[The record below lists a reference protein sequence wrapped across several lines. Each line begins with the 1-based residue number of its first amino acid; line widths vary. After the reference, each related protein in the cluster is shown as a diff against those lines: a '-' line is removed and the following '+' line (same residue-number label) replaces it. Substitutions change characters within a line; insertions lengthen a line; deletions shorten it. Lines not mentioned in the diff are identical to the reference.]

1 MDVQKT
7 QNSQVPQ
14 QTLPP
19 APVVKRGTSLVQVI
33 IISMIIGALS
43 GGAVAGG
50 IYYLAVKDPAIAKQL
65 KPISDFLA
73 QVQMKAGDK
82 DVVQVTVEENS
93 AVTAAVEKAQPAV
106 VSIIGTVQVQD
117 FFFNRIYEDDFAGTG
132 FVIDREQGLI
142 LTNRHVVE
150 EVAEYKI
157 LTASGEEI
165 PFTQDNVSLDPA
177 NDLAIIQVDIPA
189 DMEIGEVELGDSSQ
203 LVPGQLAIAIGN
215 ALGTFDN
222 TVTVGVISALGR
234 QISASSGTSGQE
246 LLLNVIQTDAAINQ
260 GNSGGPLL
268 NAEGQVIGINSAIAS
283 GSAENIGFAIPVD
296 DAKVAIES
304 YLVHGSIVR
313 PWLGVEY
320 VQLTKDISLANDLP
334 TEEGA
339 YINNVVY
346 DGPAEKAGILAGDI
360 ILALDDELLTADN
373 SLVEVMQQF
382 QIDDVIEVRLLRP
395 DNPQADSPVYEEE
408 LINVS
413 LEERPVLRVR
423 R

>member
-1 MDVQKT
+1 
-7 QNSQVPQ
+7 
-14 QTLPP
+14 
-19 APVVKRGTSLVQVI
+19 
-33 IISMIIGALS
+33 MIIGALS